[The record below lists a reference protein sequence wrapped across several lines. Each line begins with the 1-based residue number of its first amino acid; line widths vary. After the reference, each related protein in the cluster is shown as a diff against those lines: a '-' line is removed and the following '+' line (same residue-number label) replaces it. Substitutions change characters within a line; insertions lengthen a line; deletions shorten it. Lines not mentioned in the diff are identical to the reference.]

1 MSLIYLAHVTVYDP
15 ALPGERVLRYST
27 GAGFVTGAD
36 AGARPSGVAAHVHYE
51 PRIKQPAAMRRDC
64 FSRGA
69 TGGASQVGYG
79 ELVLVNT
86 DGELDAY
93 LDYGLDGRPVEII
106 VGHMS
111 PWQAPTFVTVLKGTM
126 EQPRIGWDSV
136 AIRLRDRQA
145 ELSVPLQATRYAG
158 NNSLPNGLEGV
169 AGDLAGKPKPLAYG
183 KVYNAPAPCVNTSKL
198 TYQANDGAVAD
209 VAAVYDK
216 GASLTKGSDYA
227 TSSLLQAATVTA
239 GTYATCFAE
248 GYFRLGSSPAGQVT
262 ADIVQGAAAANR
274 TAAQIVKAIATRTG
288 GILVADVVAADIT
301 ALDTANSA
309 EIGLW
314 IDGETTF
321 AAALDLAAGAV
332 GAWWGFDRL
341 GQFRVQRLE
350 VPSGTPVAT
359 LTEAD
364 LLKIDRIETSDDGR
378 GVPAWRVRLAYQRMA
393 TVQGSDL
400 AGGVTDARRAVIG
413 QEWRTVVSEDA
424 SVKTAHLLA
433 PTLEFEAALVD
444 ASAAAT
450 EAARRLALYKT
461 RRDRFEVRA
470 AVAAPLL
477 SAIDLGAVV
486 ELDHPRFQLSGGKL
500 YRVIGIRADLDAGML
515 DLTLWG

>member
-1 MSLIYLAHVTVYDP
+1 MSMIYLAHVTVYDP

-27 GAGFVTGAD
+27 GAGFVTGTD
-36 AGARPSGVAAHVHYE
+36 AARRPAGVAAHVHYA

-86 DGELDAY
+86 DGALDGY

-111 PWQAPTFVTVLKGTM
+111 PWQAPTFSTVLKGTM

-145 ELSVPLQATRYAG
+145 ELAGPLQATRYAG
-158 NNSLPNGLEGV
+158 NNALPNGLEGV

-183 KVYNAPAPCVNTSKL
+183 RVYNAPAPCVNTSKL
-198 TYQANDGAVAD
+198 TYQVNDGAVAD
-209 VAAVYDK
+209 IPAVYDK
-216 GASLTKGSDYA
+216 GATLTKGSNYA
-227 TSSLLQAATVTA
+227 TSALLQAATVTA

-248 GYFRLGSSPAGQVT
+248 GYFRLGSSPAGLVT
-262 ADIVQGAAAANR
+262 ADIIQGATAATR
-274 TAAQIVKAIATRTG
+274 TAAQIAKAIATRTG
-288 GILVADVVAADIT
+288 GIPAGDIDAGDVAA
-301 ALDTANSA
+301 LDAANSA
-309 EIGLW
+309 ELGLW
-314 IDGETTF
+314 IDTETSF
-321 AAALDLAAGAV
+321 AAAIDQSAGAV

-341 GQFRVQRLE
+341 GQFRIQRLE
-350 VPSGTPVAT
+350 APSGTPVAT
-359 LTEAD
+359 LTEAE
-364 LLKIDRIETSDDGR
+364 LLKIDRVETTDDGR
-378 GVPAWRVRLAYQRMA
+378 GVPAWRVQLSYRRMA
-393 TVQGSDL
+393 AVQNTDL
-400 AGGVTDARRAVIG
+400 AGSVTDARRAEIG
-413 QEWRTVVSEDA
+413 QAWRTAAAEDV

-433 PTLEFEAALVD
+433 TALEFESALVD
-444 ASAAAT
+444 AAPAST
-450 EAARRLALYKT
+450 EADRRLALYKQ

-477 SAIDLGAVV
+477 DSIDLGAVV
-486 ELDHPRFQLSGGKL
+486 ALDHPRFQLAGGRL
-500 YRVIGIRADLDAGML
+500 FRVLGIRADLDAGIL